1 MVCSRR
7 TALLLCS
14 LLPSGAR
21 AQVPIEWNSPAA
33 LELIARARDARQR
46 VSMDP
51 DLRSYQAEATG
62 RVFFLVDRPDTER
75 RTLIKADQI
84 ALELYWLAP
93 RQTRQRIVG
102 LRDQEMLP
110 TNIRYHLDHLTV
122 VQDDFGD
129 RIRLGDGDEV
139 ESVVHPTA
147 PGAES
152 IYDYRLG
159 DSLTIR
165 FPGTGLEVRV
175 NEVQVRPKH
184 LDLPGFV
191 GSVYLDRAN
200 AAIVRM
206 NFTFTPASYVDRY
219 LDYIRISLDNS
230 LWEGRWWLPFR
241 QDAEIR
247 REMPA
252 LDFLAGSVIRGRF
265 EISDY
270 TFNLPLPNELF
281 MGTPVTAVPETERE
295 AYPFEEPL
303 IPEEMAAELSP
314 TPSLQEVRARAL
326 ELTAGRYL
334 SGLAPLRVY
343 APSASH
349 VFRWN
354 RAESA
359 FLGLGMVW
367 RPSGRGV
374 VKANGGWAF
383 GRDEPSVAVSFE
395 RPDGRVGVRAAW
407 NELRDLGPF
416 PGASGTLNTFS
427 ALTGGEDW
435 LDPWFSTGVTASF
448 SASAWEPSGKNP
460 VRIALI
466 WERHDSAQRVL
477 DEDDALNF
485 RPLPT
490 VREGWF
496 GALEVRHEPNLS
508 APLEFAMTGRVALFD
523 ADGQSGVDALGA
535 LLASLVWERAA
546 AGPRLRLLTRLDA
559 GLALGEVPPQQLF
572 FLGGRAMLPGHPY
585 RAQVGDAFWLARV
598 DATRPLLHPWLTA
611 HAFIAAGAASRVGD
625 SVDTLVLAGSD
636 TAAGVRAS
644 AGVGLGLGWDVL
656 HLDLGRGL
664 DGGEWEL
671 VVSVDRRF
679 RGWL

>member
-1 MVCSRR
+1 M
-7 TALLLCS
+7 
-14 LLPSGAR
+14 
-21 AQVPIEWNSPAA
+21 
-33 LELIARARDARQR
+33 
-46 VSMDP
+46 
-51 DLRSYQAEATG
+51 
-62 RVFFLVDRPDTER
+62 
-75 RTLIKADQI
+75 
-84 ALELYWLAP
+84 
-93 RQTRQRIVG
+93 
-102 LRDQEMLP
+102 
-110 TNIRYHLDHLTV
+110 
-122 VQDDFGD
+122 
-129 RIRLGDGDEV
+129 
-139 ESVVHPTA
+139 
-147 PGAES
+147 
-152 IYDYRLG
+152 
-159 DSLTIR
+159 
-165 FPGTGLEVRV
+165 
-175 NEVQVRPKH
+175 NEVQVRPKR

-191 GSVYLDRAN
+191 GSVFLDRAN

-241 QDAEIR
+241 QEAEIR

-265 EISDY
+265 EISGY
-270 TFNLPLPNELF
+270 TFNLPLPDELF
-281 MGTPVTAVPETERE
+281 MGTPVTAVPEAERE
-295 AYPFEEPL
+295 AYPFMEPL
-303 IPEEMAAELSP
+303 IPEEVAAELSP
-314 TPSLQEVRARAL
+314 TPSLQEVRTRAL
-326 ELTAGRYL
+326 ELTAGSYL
-334 SGLAPLRVY
+334 SGLARLRVY

-354 RAESA
+354 RAEGA
-359 FLGLGMVW
+359 FLGLGMTW
-367 RPSGRGV
+367 RPSGRSV

-383 GRDEPSVAVSFE
+383 GRDKPSVAISFA
-395 RPDGRVGVRAAW
+395 RPGGRVEIRTAW

-427 ALTGGEDW
+427 ALTGSEDW
-435 LDPWFSTGVTASF
+435 LDPWFSSGVTASL
-448 SASAWEPSGKNP
+448 SATAGGTSGVNS
-460 VRIALI
+460 VQMALV

-485 RPLPT
+485 RPLPN

-496 GALEVRHEPNLS
+496 GALEVHHERDLS
-508 APLEFAMTGRVALFD
+508 APLELSMTGRIALFD
-523 ADGQSGVDALGA
+523 ADGESGVDALGA
-535 LLASLVWERAA
+535 LLGSLVWERAA
-546 AGPRLRLLTRLDA
+546 PGIGLRTRLDA

-598 DATRPLLHPWLTA
+598 DATRPLLHPWITA
-611 HAFIAAGAASRVGD
+611 HAFVAAGATGRVGD
-625 SVDTLVLAGSD
+625 SVDAFVLAGSD
-636 TAAGVRAS
+636 TGAGVRAS